1 LHHRGRTS
9 SLEFDMRVVRLL
21 AAMLI
26 SFGLSACGS
35 DSEAP
40 NEPPPVKDTVA
51 GDLVGTMDKARAV
64 EDTTMQ
70 HKEDLDRAMDA
81 AENAH

>member
-1 LHHRGRTS
+1 
-9 SLEFDMRVVRLL
+9 MPAVPLL
-21 AAMLI
+21 TAMLI
-26 SFGLSACGS
+26 SFGLAACGS
-35 DSEAP
+35 SGETP
-40 NEPPPVKDTVA
+40 NEPLPVKDTVA
-51 GDLVGTMDKARAV
+51 GDLIGTMDKARAV

>member
-1 LHHRGRTS
+1 
-9 SLEFDMRVVRLL
+9 MPVVRLL
-21 AAMLI
+21 TAMLI
-26 SFGLSACGS
+26 SIGLAACGS

-40 NEPPPVKDTVA
+40 REPMPVKDTVA
-51 GDLVGTMDKARAV
+51 GDLIGTMDKARAV

-70 HKEDLDRAMDA
+70 HKEDLDRALDD